1 VKILEN
7 INEVNCSDARDS
19 SFNVN
24 ENIQKEIIK
33 ERNKNSKIKVKT
45 IKIMKRKQKTIM
57 NSRRIT
63 VKIINNTF
71 QRIISDN
78 SKVSKINGKK
88 NMKIKNRR
96 TRNSIIRKGR
106 INMDRNKENNM

>member
-1 VKILEN
+1 MKISKKRKKKPLNNLQKHLESN
-7 INEVNCSDARDS
+7 KQVI
-19 SFNVN
+19 
-24 ENIQKEIIK
+24 EIIK